1 MYKLAMIDCMH
12 KTLMHF
18 ILELAALPEY
28 RGVAVIIGNTYIRKD
43 IQPAKDGKQL
53 LPLNGPPRDTE
64 AMKEA
69 FDYLRFLTMVKHNLT
84 LDGIKSLLK
93 LLAQYRYP
101 KSCKRFVFTFSGHGG
116 DGFICCEDGKTINIS
131 DIVGE
136 FSPASGDI
144 SLAGIPRLFFF
155 DACRGGLIDQGVVAR
170 GGEGEWRSKIPSTG
184 DVLVA
189 FATTTGYKA
198 FEQYDGGLWTSIL
211 AKKLVSSSKS
221 IYDILT
227 EVNEELIAKIR
238 TMQGP
243 SFQQPELLGRL
254 NGIIC
259 LLQESGK

>member
-1 MYKLAMIDCMH
+1 MYKLASYDRLH

-28 RGVAVIIGNTYIRKD
+28 RGIAVIIGNTYTRKD
-43 IQPAKDGKQL
+43 IQPAKDCKQL
-53 LPLNGPPRDTE
+53 SPLNGPFKDTE

-84 LDGIKSLLK
+84 LDEIKSLLK
-93 LLAQYRYP
+93 LLAQHRYP
-101 KSCKRFVFTFSGHGG
+101 KSCKRFVFTFSGHGD
-116 DGFICCEDGKTINIS
+116 DGFICCEDGKSMSIS
-131 DIVGE
+131 DIIAP
-136 FSPASGDI
+136 FSPASGGI

-155 DACRGGLIDQGVVAR
+155 DACRGELIDQGVVAR
-170 GGEGEWRSKIPSTG
+170 GGGGEWRSKIPSTG

-189 FATTTGYKA
+189 FATTAGYKA
-198 FEQYDGGLWTSIL
+198 FEQYGGGLWTSIL

-227 EVNEELIAKIR
+227 EVNEELIAKIGD
-238 TMQGP
+238 MQGP

-254 NGIIC
+254 NSIIL